1 VRCLPTASALPLKKD
16 FGTSRLAALVSGYT
30 TCPCGGR
37 AEEHSRR
44 FDTYHLNPRR
54 NDPARPMAGIR
65 ARVAHR
71 WRLRGL
77 LCALQPVDLLIKLGD
92 PPARALAASER
103 LSASV
108 RFRAVTGRPSRQLP
122 RLGCARTRLMHRSKR
137 CTHGQLFSSRLSSF
151 QWRQSAP
158 SVRILFGFDL
168 TKPASRSRNA

>member
-1 VRCLPTASALPLKKD
+1 MRCLPTASALPLKKD
-16 FGTSRLAALVSGYT
+16 FGTSRLASLVSGYT

-71 WRLRGL
+71 WRCSVRVRR
-77 LCALQPVDLLIKLGD
+77 CA
-92 PPARALAASER
+92 ARALAASER

-122 RLGCARTRLMHRSKR
+122 RLGCARTQLMHRSKR